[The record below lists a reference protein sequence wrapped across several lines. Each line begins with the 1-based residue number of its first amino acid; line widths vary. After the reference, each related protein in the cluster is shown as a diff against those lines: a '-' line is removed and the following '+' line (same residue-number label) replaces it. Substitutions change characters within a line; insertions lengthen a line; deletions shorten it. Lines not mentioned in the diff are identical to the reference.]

1 MLGGARGLAT
11 ITTSRVEIPR
21 PDPGRPGGSGPPGTG
36 RCRQI
41 PMPV

>member
-21 PDPGRPGGSGPPGTG
+21 PDPGRPGQWPARNRAMQTNSNA
-36 RCRQI
+36 R
-41 PMPV
+41 